1 MPDGQSSRGLPVS
14 PPERLGLPEG
24 NAPDV
29 RVDGNTTS
37 ARTNRC
43 SKRRHQA
50 YDPEVRTNRERAPA
64 HVQAV
69 VWIGL
74 AILLVTVAAF
84 VWLFVLGHGFTFP
97 F

>member
-1 MPDGQSSRGLPVS
+1 VRRNWERPPV
-14 PPERLGLPEG
+14 
-24 NAPDV
+24 
-29 RVDGNTTS
+29 
-37 ARTNRC
+37 
-43 SKRRHQA
+43 
-50 YDPEVRTNRERAPA
+50 

-74 AILLVTVAAF
+74 AILLVTVTAI